1 VTRSRDA
8 LAAACATALDHGL
21 DRCVDLPVRDL
32 AWLLWSPSLLR
43 GAASVPLASL
53 FGDLD
58 ELSRAASWLAEL
70 DAAPGPLHHALA
82 LKPQTRVGLYAE
94 QLLAFYLA
102 HGPGPRLAMANRPVR
117 IDGRTL
123 GECDFLLTACDG
135 MPLHWELAVK
145 CYLHADAP
153 GCGPLARYVGPN
165 LADRFDLKL
174 ARMLTHQLPLGAHP
188 QIAALSPAGP
198 WQSSLCV
205 RGWLFYRWRGLVNRA
220 EKSAENGATNGTSG
234 TSGGAKAAVP
244 NDASPLAGEHLRGW
258 WTTTA
263 EWPACA
269 AALRA
274 DGARGESPV
283 DMRWTVLPRL
293 RWMAPLRLPVDHG
306 CAPTPIPTPG
316 IAISPPGIAM
326 SPPGTAIPPPGVHW
340 PARSLALLDD
350 EALLAVAMQH
360 RARRDEPL
368 LVAAMVRLPLGW
380 REASRGFIVQ
390 DDWPARAASYAG
402 GDTVT

>member
-1 VTRSRDA
+1 VTRSADA
-8 LAAACATALDHGL
+8 LAAACATALDRAL
-21 DRCVDLPVRDL
+21 ERCVDLPVRDL

-43 GAASVPLASL
+43 DAAPVPLASL
-53 FGDLD
+53 FGDLN
-58 ELSRAASWLAEL
+58 EVSRAASWLVEL
-70 DAAPGPLHHALA
+70 DAAPGPLHNALA

-117 IDGRTL
+117 IEGRTL

-135 MPLHWELAVK
+135 TPLHWELAVK
-145 CYLHADAP
+145 CYLHADVQ
-153 GCGPLARYVGPN
+153 GCRPLAHYVGPN

-205 RGWLFYRWRGLVNRA
+205 RGWLFYRWRGLLNR
-220 EKSAENGATNGTSG
+220 SAQGVAMVAANDAANNAATAMTRA
-234 TSGGAKAAVP
+234 TVLD
-244 NDASPLAGEHLRGW
+244 DASPLAGDHLRGW

-274 DGARGESPV
+274 GGACGEPV

-306 CAPTPIPTPG
+306 HILGPAAPTI
-316 IAISPPGIAM
+316 M
-326 SPPGTAIPPPGVHW
+326 PPPDTAMPPPVTARPRPCIHV
-340 PARSLALLDD
+340 PARSLAPLDD
-350 EALLAVAMQH
+350 EALLAVARQS

-368 LVAAMVRLPLGW
+368 LVAAMVRETSCW
-380 REASRGFIVQ
+380 REVSRGFIMQ
-390 DDWPARAASYAG
+390 DDWPARAAAYAD
-402 GDTVT
+402 GDTAQ